1 MSSKRKEI
9 WYLQIGISQFG
20 PLTEDE
26 AMNVIRGGKIRG
38 EVKAKKVGTTK
49 WIPVSEIQELTH
61 LNSLIQET
69 MIQQAQGQSFSQSQ
83 VSRTSREKRDGE
95 RFALLSTVKYSFDG
109 ELGAAVC
116 RDLSKSGI
124 YLISNVLPPEGS
136 VIRMKI
142 SPVHFEKHLEFKA
155 TGVVVRHGHN
165 PMGFAVEL
173 QTMSRSLLEL
183 CESGELKDLKK
194 KKAA

>member
-1 MSSKRKEI
+1 MSSKKKEI
-9 WYLQIGISQFG
+9 WYLQVGISQFG

-69 MIQQAQGQSFSQSQ
+69 IIHQAQSQ
-83 VSRTSREKRDGE
+83 VSRTSRDKRDGE
-95 RFALLSTVKYSFDG
+95 RFDLLSTVKYSFEG

-124 YLISNVLPPEGS
+124 YLISNVQPPEGS

-142 SPVHFEKHLEFKA
+142 SPVHIEKHLEFKA
-155 TGVVVRHGHN
+155 TGVVVRHGQN

-173 QTMSRSLLEL
+173 QTMSKSLLEL
-183 CESGELKDLKK
+183 CESGDLKDLKK
-194 KKAA
+194 KKSA

>member
-1 MSSKRKEI
+1 MSSKKKEI

-38 EVKAKKVGTTK
+38 EVKAKKVGTVK
-49 WIPVSEIQELTH
+49 WIPVSEIQELTN

-69 MIQQAQGQSFSQSQ
+69 FIEQ
-83 VSRTSREKRDGE
+83 VSGTSTDKRDGE
-95 RFALLSTVKYSFDG
+95 RFDLLSTVKYSFNG

-124 YLISNVLPPEGS
+124 YLISSVLPPEGS

-142 SPVHFEKHLEFKA
+142 SPVHFEKHIEFKA

-173 QTMSRSLLEL
+173 QTMSKSLLEL
-183 CESGELKDLKK
+183 CESGDLKNLKK